1 MSRLTGLHAP
11 LLGLGM
17 TSVVLGLIALL
28 IGWLPILGIPVAAF
42 GLFFGL
48 VGLVA
53 AFFPSGTTLRW
64 SLAGVAVCSLALAV
78 TIALAYAPAGY
89 LHDPG
94 VPKSWQPVPDRP
106 SNPPPAPS
114 KWFH

>member
-17 TSVVLGLIALL
+17 TSVVLGLIGLL
-28 IGWLPILGIPVAAF
+28 LGWMPILGLPISAF

-48 VGLVA
+48 VGSIA
-53 AFFPSGTTLRW
+53 AFFPSGATLRW
-64 SLAGVAVCSLALAV
+64 SLAGIGICSLALAV

-94 VPKSWQPVPDRP
+94 VPPSWQAPPDRP
-106 SNPPPAPS
+106 SNPPPS
-114 KWFH
+114 KWFD

>member
-17 TSVVLGLIALL
+17 SSVVLGLIGLL
-28 IGWLPILGIPVAAF
+28 LGWMPVLGIPISAC

-53 AFFPSGTTLRW
+53 AFFPSGAILRW
-64 SLAGVAVCSLALAV
+64 SLAGVAVCSVALAV
-78 TIALAYAPAGY
+78 TVALAYAPAGY
-89 LHDPG
+89 QNDPA
-94 VPKSWQPVPDRP
+94 VPPPWQRVPDRP

-114 KWFH
+114 KWFD